1 MTKQYDVVVLG
12 SGNAGMAAAGLARA
26 AGKTVA
32 VVESR
37 DVGGTCPIRGC
48 VPKKVLVAAAQTLHQ
63 IDRASEHHIA
73 VEDAKLDWPKLMA
86 RERTFVDGV
95 SDDFANSLESRG
107 IDLIEGAAQFI
118 GSDRIAV
125 GGTTLQANKIAIA
138 TGSKPRPLPIPG
150 AEHLITSDDILEMT
164 SLPDSLIFIGGGVIA
179 FELAHVL
186 ARAGTDVTILEAMP
200 RILPNLDADLI
211 ARLHTES
218 ERIGIHIVTDVAVK
232 EIAPDGNQ
240 LRVSVN
246 SVGRPADFSADR
258 VVNGAGRI
266 PDVDAL
272 DLDAANIEHD
282 GTRIIV
288 DEYLRSVSNPN
299 VFVAG
304 DALSGTAQLSAL
316 ATYEG
321 KQVGKSIVNGAL
333 HAPDYRVVPAAV
345 YTVPALASVGLTEAE
360 ATEQGL
366 SFSVNSNDMTEWRSA
381 RTHAETVAYAKIL
394 VDDDSD
400 NILGAHLI
408 GHGAEEIVHLFAFA
422 IKHGVTAGE
431 IADTVYAYPTFASDI
446 KFLV

>member
-12 SGNAGMAAAGLARA
+12 SGNAGMAAAGIARA

-63 IDRASEHHIA
+63 IERASEHHIT
-73 VEDAKLDWPKLMA
+73 VENAQLDWPKLMA
-86 RERTFVDGV
+86 RERAFVDGV
-95 SDDFANSLESRG
+95 SKDFAASLESRG

-118 GSDRIAV
+118 GPDRIAV
-125 GGTTLQANKIAIA
+125 GGVTLQASKFVIA
-138 TGSKPRPLPIPG
+138 TGSTPRSLPIPG

-179 FELAHVL
+179 FELGHVL

-200 RILPNLDADLI
+200 QILPNIDTDLV
-211 ARLHTES
+211 ARLHAES
-218 ERIGIHIVTDVAVK
+218 ERIGIHIVTDAAVK
-232 EIAPDGNQ
+232 DIASDGNQ
-240 LRVSVN
+240 LTVNVTYDDRSVAF
-246 SVGRPADFSADR
+246 SVDR
-258 VVNGAGRI
+258 VANGAGRV
-266 PDVDAL
+266 PDVAGL
-272 DLDAANIEHD
+272 DLDAGDIEHD
-282 GTRIIV
+282 GTRITV
-288 DEYLRSVSNPN
+288 DDYLRSVSNPN

-304 DALSGTAQLSAL
+304 DALTGTAQLSAL

-321 KQVGKSIVNGAL
+321 KQVGKSLVNGAL
-333 HAPDYRVVPAAV
+333 HAPDYDVVPAAV
-345 YTVPALASVGLTEAE
+345 YTVPALASVGLTEAQ
-360 ATEQGL
+360 ATEKDL
-366 SFSVNSNDMTEWRSA
+366 SFTVKTNDMVDWRSA

-394 VDDDSD
+394 IDDDSEK
-400 NILGAHLI
+400 ILGAHII
-408 GHGAEEIVHLFAFA
+408 GHGAEEIIHLFAFA

-431 IADTVYAYPTFASDI
+431 MADTIYAYPTFSSDV